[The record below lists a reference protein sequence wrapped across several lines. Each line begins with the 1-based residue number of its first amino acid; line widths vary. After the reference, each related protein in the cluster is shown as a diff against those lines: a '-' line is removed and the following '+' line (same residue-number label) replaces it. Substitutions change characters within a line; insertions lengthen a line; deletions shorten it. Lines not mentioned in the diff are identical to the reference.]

1 MFSSNSLKLAVL
13 SPSLPLSFS
22 TPCHLGL
29 ILVILLHPSLLIGL
43 PLPSPSLGS
52 PKLFSVHLKF
62 IIAEPYWLQFL
73 FNERMIKVLE
83 EMEEEMEAETEFILF
98 MSYYL
103 HLVMV
108 EILEQPIKEDL
119 TKMAFGH

>member
-1 MFSSNSLKLAVL
+1 MLAE
-13 SPSLPLSFS
+13 PSLSWPLSFS
-22 TPCHLGL
+22 TLCHLNL
-29 ILVILLHPSLLIGL
+29 VLVIQPHPFLLVDL

-62 IIAEPYWLQFL
+62 IIVEPYWLQFL
-73 FNERMIKVLE
+73 FHERMFKVLE
-83 EMEEEMEAETEFILF
+83 EMEEETEAETEFILF

-108 EILEQPIKEDL
+108 EKLEQLIKED
-119 TKMAFGH
+119 